1 MLSPYRIH
9 PNNTNKQRKKTSS
22 TNSNNDLH
30 RDPDLKR
37 PQMTSNDLK
46 RPQLTSNESKKKVET
61 KNNLKRGFV
70 QENVE
75 INEHF
80 SYEILQNNSH

>member
-1 MLSPYRIH
+1 MPSPYGIH
-9 PNNTNKQRKKTSS
+9 PNNSNKQRKKTSN

-37 PQMTSNDLK
+37 PQMTSKDLN
-46 RPQLTSNESKKKVET
+46 RLQIKKKVKT
-61 KNNLKRGFV
+61 KNNIKGGIV

-80 SYEILQNNSH
+80 LDEILQNNNH